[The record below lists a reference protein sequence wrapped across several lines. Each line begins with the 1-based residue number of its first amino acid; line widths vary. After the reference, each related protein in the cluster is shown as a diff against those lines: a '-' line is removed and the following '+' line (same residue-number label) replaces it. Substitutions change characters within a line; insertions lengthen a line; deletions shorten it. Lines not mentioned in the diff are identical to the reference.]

1 MAQPD
6 PEADTEETKLQ
17 VLRILKPGGVLCLI
31 CIHGPRY
38 VNHLLTEVEGTNWK
52 QVHAPVPLTPP
63 GWVQTLAYCFQKPLP
78 EETPAEGQTAAT
90 SETATQP

>member
-1 MAQPD
+1 MLPRGPKSPSLAPG
-6 PEADTEETKLQ
+6 PELTRKTQ

-63 GWVQTLAYCFQKPLP
+63 GWVQTLAYCFQKPVA
-78 EETPAEGQTAAT
+78 EETGNDTTP
-90 SETATQP
+90 